1 MARSPK
7 FQYSTTR
14 MLLGGSVGLSTGGNG
29 VISGFRN
36 RTRASKTQTSRHLR
50 GVISSKLARA
60 SASLGPAAALVPVS
74 LCRIGVDVKLPL
86 PSAAIR
92 LRRNQGFSAAVE
104 QI

>member
-14 MLLGGSVGLSTGGNG
+14 MLLGGSVGLSTGGSG
-29 VISGFRN
+29 GISGFRN

-50 GVISSKLARA
+50 GVINSKLARA
-60 SASLGPAAALVPVS
+60 SASLELAALVPLS
-74 LCRIGVDVKLPL
+74 FCRIDADVRLRL

-92 LRRNQGFSAAVE
+92 LRFN
-104 QI
+104 